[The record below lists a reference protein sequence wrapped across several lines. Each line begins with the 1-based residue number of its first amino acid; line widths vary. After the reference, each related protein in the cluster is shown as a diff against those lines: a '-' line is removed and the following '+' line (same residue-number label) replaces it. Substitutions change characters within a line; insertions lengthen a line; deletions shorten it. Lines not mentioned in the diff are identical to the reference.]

1 MQRNWKKKKKKDAIA
16 VENTNV
22 LEGNTWSVWGLY
34 HAECMFD
41 FQLLV
46 AMNALQIRGYRIAR
60 NMVSILTLELYVVSS
75 TLRLLDYAESFCLA
89 ER

>member
-1 MQRNWKKKKKKDAIA
+1 
-16 VENTNV
+16 
-22 LEGNTWSVWGLY
+22 
-34 HAECMFD
+34 MFD